1 MPAPAL
7 ERQGFLEF
15 KEFSP
20 CERRIGL
27 WRAEMEC
34 AEMEYAEMEYVVGF
48 SPHRNFTES
57 MRPT

>member
-20 CERRIGL
+20 CEGRIGL

-34 AEMEYAEMEYVVGF
+34 AEMEYIVGF

>member
-1 MPAPAL
+1 MLMPAPAL

-20 CERRIGL
+20 CEGRIGL

-34 AEMEYAEMEYVVGF
+34 AEMEYIVGF